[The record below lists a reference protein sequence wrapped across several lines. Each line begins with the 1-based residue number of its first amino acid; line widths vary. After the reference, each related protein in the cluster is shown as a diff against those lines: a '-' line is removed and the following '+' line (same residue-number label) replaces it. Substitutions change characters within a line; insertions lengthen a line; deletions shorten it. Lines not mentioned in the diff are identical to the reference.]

1 MSEKLDIPA
10 LDIET
15 APTGDAPQEYAL
27 QPWRAREGTAMI
39 TNIAVGKASGE
50 AFVVQKKT
58 QYRALLRSLEGQ
70 TLTGYNLTFDISFLI
85 GAGYVEEVKKIKWV
99 DAMLIWKWLSN
110 SQRKERR
117 PAWSLADAVKYF
129 FKDEPWAVAFVKMK
143 EQEVHAGAQGKYWE
157 TRAKLDAIMTAR
169 VATVAYSRLTPQ
181 QQKSCMISMASLIPV
196 AESYE
201 RGVMVDFS
209 LIDDIT
215 PAITEE
221 MATIEYKLGVH
232 NHQQSK
238 VVRLGVNGWIPSK
251 ILRSPKQMANLLYN
265 VWKLTPKSFSEKTK
279 APSTDKAALTY
290 LADDDDHVIEILR
303 WRQLNT
309 QLTKYIQSPL
319 KSREYLGSEVLH
331 PQARIF
337 STYTGRMTYT
347 SKIKKKFP
355 IGMALHQWPRQKEFR
370 ALIRPRPGYK
380 HVEYDA
386 AAQESRLIADY
397 SGDENMTEIFV
408 KGMDFHS
415 FTGSEVSGIH
425 YDDFMKGKKE
435 GNTAITGD
443 HGYRYQGKFTNLSCI
458 AAGELVDTDRGP
470 VPIQLV
476 SILDKVWDGCEYVSH
491 KGVKYMGYKDVILRD
506 CLLGTPDH
514 KVLTKTDTWK
524 KLEDISN
531 GEIKRRYAPVQRKA
545 LRRLACHKQQ
555 MGKAFISVVSDMSVQ
570 MWSNSRC
577 LHEQLSAK
585 EDVIMSQLFQIIWT
599 QLQSDNR
606 SIPRSKEQVRGSKK
620 SGLPQLRW
628 SWDND
633 EVQFS
638 EDLVRLYISEFVSS
652 VISEIR
658 HRQDTEQW
666 TLRGRQP
673 QTGYPE
679 CKFSEQTHE
688 PTCSVSQLNSD
699 TQPSLAF
706 TKDRLSRLLIFCN
719 RSISKAARR
728 VYSRAYYWDALYERN
743 AESKA
748 HVYDIIN
755 AGPRHRFTIQGRIV
769 SNCNYRIGVKK
780 LRVQARV
787 QYGMNVDFMTAA
799 SWQNTFHRGFKQIKP
814 YWTSAINK
822 GKLTGYAESMAGRR
836 YKLDFWDKESKWSTE
851 SSAINFPIQGSGADM
866 ADLAIQEIGKNFPDF
881 ELWFTL
887 HDGIHY
893 EVPEATSNQR
903 LLACKEMLNAMDYKY
918 WWGYKPTVPLVWD
931 ASAGARWSELKEL

>member
-1 MSEKLDIPA
+1 MSNKLDIPA

-27 QPWRAREGTAMI
+27 QPWRVREGTAMI

-85 GAGYVEEVKKIKWV
+85 AAGYVEEVKKIKWV
-99 DAMLIWKWLSN
+99 DAGIIWKWLSN

-251 ILRSPKQMANLLYN
+251 ILRSPKQMANLLYD

-347 SKIKKKFP
+347 SKIKKKYS

-386 AAQESRLIADY
+386 AGQESRLIADY

-408 KGMDFHS
+408 MGKDFHS
-415 FTGSEVSGIH
+415 FTGSEISGIH

-443 HGYRYQGKFTNLSCI
+443 HGYRYQGKFTNL
-458 AAGELVDTDRGP
+458 A
-470 VPIQLV
+470 
-476 SILDKVWDGCEYVSH
+476 
-491 KGVKYMGYKDVILRD
+491 
-506 CLLGTPDH
+506 
-514 KVLTKTDTWK
+514 
-524 KLEDISN
+524 N
-531 GEIKRRYAPVQRKA
+531 
-545 LRRLACHKQQ
+545 
-555 MGKAFISVVSDMSVQ
+555 
-570 MWSNSRC
+570 
-577 LHEQLSAK
+577 
-585 EDVIMSQLFQIIWT
+585 
-599 QLQSDNR
+599 
-606 SIPRSKEQVRGSKK
+606 
-620 SGLPQLRW
+620 
-628 SWDND
+628 
-633 EVQFS
+633 
-638 EDLVRLYISEFVSS
+638 
-652 VISEIR
+652 
-658 HRQDTEQW
+658 
-666 TLRGRQP
+666 
-673 QTGYPE
+673 
-679 CKFSEQTHE
+679 
-688 PTCSVSQLNSD
+688 
-699 TQPSLAF
+699 
-706 TKDRLSRLLIFCN
+706 
-719 RSISKAARR
+719 
-728 VYSRAYYWDALYERN
+728 
-743 AESKA
+743 
-748 HVYDIIN
+748 
-755 AGPRHRFTIQGRIV
+755 
-769 SNCNYRIGVKK
+769 NYRIGVKK

-799 SWQNTFHRGFKQIKP
+799 SWQNTFHRGFKKIKP

-866 ADLAIQEIGKNFPDF
+866 KDLAIQEIGKYFPEF
-881 ELWFTL
+881 EFWFDL
-887 HDGIHY
+887 HDGLHY
-893 EVPEATSNQR
+893 EVKNDVPNSR
-903 LLACKEMLNAMDYKY
+903 LIECREMLNKMDYGK
-918 WWGYKPTVPLVWD
+918 WWGYTPTVPLTWD
-931 ASAGARWSELKEL
+931 VQVGSRWSELKEL